1 MPSELTSVAT
11 RVSLADFTGLEL
23 IVPRL
28 QESDAAG
35 IIEELSQRLRA
46 QQAIGDVLSF
56 YHAAV
61 NHELLSNS
69 DLPTGIAIPH
79 ARSDQVRRLTLAV
92 GRAREPVGWGGKSSR
107 PVEWVFLIA
116 VPATDASGYL
126 ALLASLAGLSRR
138 PEMLARLHAATAAE
152 SVLEILEEIPV
163 GAC

>member
-1 MPSELTSVAT
+1 VVTG
-11 RVSLADFTGLEL
+11 VSLADYTGIEL
-23 IVPRL
+23 IVPCLR
-28 QESDAAG
+28 ETDAAG

-69 DLPTGIAIPH
+69 ALPSGLAIPH
-79 ARSDQVRRLTLAV
+79 ARSAQVSHLTLAV
-92 GRAREPVGWGGKSSR
+92 GRTRLPVAWGDKSCR

-126 ALLASLAGLSRR
+126 TLLASLAGLSRS
-138 PEMLARLHAATAAE
+138 PKMLARLHGATEAE
-152 SVLEILEEIPV
+152 GVLELLEEITV
-163 GAC
+163 GPADRSKPPA